1 MIFSANKIFPNKKE
15 PKGKDQIQSITSRMQ
30 PLGQSL
36 DQIYVIKFFDI
47 ILKIS

>member
-1 MIFSANKIFPNKKE
+1 MIFSANKIFSNKKE

-36 DQIYVIKFFDI
+36 DQIYVIKFFDM
-47 ILKIS
+47 ILEMS